1 MLIGRMGGQ
10 ETNERK
16 AAFVQCLVIHCLFYF
31 SAIFFSLLVPLSV
44 SLSLSLTPK
53 TKQRALVFVLLSGI
67 VRLFSCHSSP
77 ALFGF
82 HTTGCWQEANKSYKI
97 HTSSL
102 SRANAAADLTP
113 QEPGVELLG
122 FYFVRFYIQAQ
133 VSLFFFKI
141 YFCFCAEVNQGLDKR
156 SC

>member
-1 MLIGRMGGQ
+1 MSRHSLS
-10 ETNERK
+10 
-16 AAFVQCLVIHCLFYF
+16 FL
-31 SAIFFSLLVPLSV
+31 FFSHFFLTPCP
-44 SLSLSLTPK
+44 SLSLSLALSDTQ

-122 FYFVRFYIQAQ
+122 FYFVRFYI
-133 VSLFFFKI
+133 
-141 YFCFCAEVNQGLDKR
+141 
-156 SC
+156 